1 MADGNYVL
9 MNALSKILESEVS
22 EETQEI
28 KNTILR
34 RIAEESEVKPTRI
47 PVPLNIT
54 EVGGYIN
61 LLEQI
66 DAPTPEL
73 KAMKAKMQMSII
85 ASALGLPV

>member
-1 MADGNYVL
+1 MSDGNDIL
-9 MNALSKILESEVS
+9 MNALSKILESEAS
-22 EETQEI
+22 EDTREI
-28 KNTILR
+28 KNTIMR
-34 RIAEESEVKPTRI
+34 RIAEESEVKPSRI
-47 PVPLNIT
+47 PAPLNIT

-73 KAMKAKMQMSII
+73 KAMKAKIQISII

>member
-1 MADGNYVL
+1 MSYGNDAL
-9 MNALSKILESEVS
+9 MGALSKILESEAS
-22 EETQEI
+22 EETREI

-34 RIAEESEVKPTRI
+34 RIAEESEVKPSRI
-47 PVPLNIT
+47 PAPLNIT

-73 KAMKAKMQMSII
+73 KAMKARMQMSII

>member
-1 MADGNYVL
+1 MSDSNEIL
-9 MNALSKILESEVS
+9 SSALSKILENEAS
-22 EETQEI
+22 EETREI

-34 RIAEESEVKPTRI
+34 RIAEESEVKSSRI
-47 PVPLNIT
+47 PAPLNIT

-73 KAMKAKMQMSII
+73 RAMKARMQMSII

>member
-1 MADGNYVL
+1 MSDSNNAL
-9 MNALSKILESEVS
+9 MGALSKILESEAS
-22 EETQEI
+22 EETREI

-34 RIAEESEVKPTRI
+34 RIAEESEVKPSRI
-47 PVPLNIT
+47 PAPLNIT

-73 KAMKAKMQMSII
+73 QAMKAKMQMSII

>member
-1 MADGNYVL
+1 MSYGNDAL
-9 MNALSKILESEVS
+9 MGALSKILESEAS
-22 EETQEI
+22 EETREI

-34 RIAEESEVKPTRI
+34 RIAEESEVKPSRI
-47 PVPLNIT
+47 PAPLNIT

-73 KAMKAKMQMSII
+73 KAMKARMQMSII
-85 ASALGLPV
+85 ASALWLPV